1 MRLLPVLLCAA
12 ALPWTAS
19 AVDTGDFRWHGRL
32 KPGDVIELKGVNGAI
47 VAQPATGAEVEV
59 SAHKSAHRSD
69 PDSVRVDVVEHG
81 NGITICALYPDS
93 MLQRNTC
100 KPGGGGHNSAMN
112 NDVKVEFVVRVPAGV
127 RFVGR
132 TVNGDIRAG
141 SLKSD
146 VEAYTVNGNV
156 TLSTAGTAFA
166 AKTVNGSVQAA
177 LGSVN
182 WKRPA
187 EFSSVNG
194 TVSVELPTKASADV
208 RASTVNGGI
217 KTDFPLEVTG
227 RFAGRHINGRIG
239 NGGPELKISTVN
251 GSINLRQQGGPTI

>member
-19 AVDTGDFRWHGRL
+19 AVDTGDFRWHGRV
-32 KPGDVIELKGVNGAI
+32 KAGDVIELKGINGAI
-47 VAQPATGAEVEV
+47 VAQPASGNEVEV
-59 SAHKSAHRSD
+59 SAHKSGHSSD
-69 PDSVRVDVVEHG
+69 PDSVRVDVVEHAG
-81 NGITICALYPDS
+81 GVTICALYPDS
-93 MLQRNTC
+93 VFRKNSC
-100 KPGGGGHNSAMN
+100 KPGDGGHNSSVN
-112 NDVKVEFVVRVPAGV
+112 NDVRVEFTVRVPAGV

-132 TVNGDIRAG
+132 TVNGDIQTG

-156 TLSTAGTAFA
+156 KLSTAGTALA
-166 AKTVNGSVQAA
+166 AKTVNGSVEAA
-177 LGSVN
+177 LGSAN

-194 TVSVELPTKASADV
+194 TVSVELPSKTSADV
-208 RASTVNGGI
+208 RGSTVNGRI
-217 KTDFPLEVTG
+217 KTDFPLEITG
-227 RFAGRHINGRIG
+227 KFGGRHMNGRIG
-239 NGGPELKISTVN
+239 CGGQELKLSTVN